1 MPFLWL
7 AIEDT
12 AGPDSLR
19 CYIERNSLAL
29 LSNYEKPPIDPPPD
43 IGSGIT
49 CDRERVRSAE
59 R

>member
-19 CYIERNSLAL
+19 CYIERNSIAL
-29 LSNYEKPPIDPPPD
+29 LSNYEKPPLDPPSRHWL
-43 IGSGIT
+43 GHY